1 MYIPTTKTQSEKTK
15 QLGRDGEAFVAQR
28 LEQQGFK
35 ILARN
40 YTTRLG
46 EVDIIAGKEDL
57 IVFVEVKT
65 RLKAYFPVSTVVT
78 RSKQQSIIKATKHFV
93 LANQIRDK
101 VLRFDV
107 ATVIYDQN
115 KPQLQ
120 YIENAFWAA

>member
-1 MYIPTTKTQSEKTK
+1 MQNQNAKKQNEQTKL
-15 QLGRDGEAFVAQR
+15 LGQKGEAFVVQW
-28 LEQQGFK
+28 LEQNGFTV
-35 ILARN
+35 LACN
-40 YTTRLG
+40 YAIKLG
-46 EVDIIAGKEDL
+46 EVDIIAGKDDL

-78 RSKQQSIIKATKHFV
+78 RSKQQSIIKATRHFV
-93 LANQIRDK
+93 LANRIQNK